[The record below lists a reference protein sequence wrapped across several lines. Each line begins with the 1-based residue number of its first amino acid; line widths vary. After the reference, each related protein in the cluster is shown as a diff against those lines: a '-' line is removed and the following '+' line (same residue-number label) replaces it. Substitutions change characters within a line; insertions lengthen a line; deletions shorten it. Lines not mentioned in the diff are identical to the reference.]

1 MAEKTDQAEF
11 TTRENSTN
19 FKSWL
24 GITELEKHPG
34 EYSAQLLIKPFHKN
48 SLGWIHGG
56 VYMSLLDTVMG
67 NAVLALKEEYEWKW
81 GATSSLS
88 VQFQRPAR
96 GERIIGNGEVTKVGR
111 HLVYVEGT
119 IRDEDNTL
127 LCRAVGTWFV
137 GTKPE
142 PK

>member
-1 MAEKTDQAEF
+1 MT
-11 TTRENSTN
+11 ENLKQDNTESSRD

-24 GITELEKHPG
+24 GITELERRPG
-34 EYSAQLLIKPFHKN
+34 EYSAQLQIKTFHKN

-67 NAVLALKEEYEWKW
+67 NAVLALKDESDWEW

-96 GERIIGNGEVTKVGR
+96 RDLIIGSGEVTKVGR

-119 IRDEDNTL
+119 ILDEDNIL

-142 PK
+142 TEINL